1 MALEHERH
9 RLAGGTVVLSR
20 ALASNE
26 IVAVRAYTE
35 MGSLYETD
43 AEAGVSNLVQ
53 SALVRGTEERSAHE
67 LQEAL
72 AELGADLDTACG
84 RHLGSVSLQAT
95 AATWERA
102 LELFLEVLTRPA
114 FPPEE
119 VATEIELAL
128 GAIEARE
135 DQLLAR
141 ALDLFREQFY
151 GAHPLHKPV
160 LGYRDTVGALDRDRV
175 IEAARRFYRPVPP
188 VVAAAGRFDPGRL
201 VERLG
206 EAFGDARLR
215 PPPPPPEAAQAIEGE
230 RRLEVEREAAYLV
243 HGFPAPDAL
252 DPDYPAARM
261 LDAVLGGSMSS
272 RLFIELREKRSL
284 AYQVASFYDDQRGGG
299 HLAAYI
305 ITDPAR
311 VEEAGRGLE
320 REFQRFVE
328 EPVAEDELDTARRYL
343 RGTYL
348 IAAETNMAQAGR
360 LARYEVDGLGQDYG
374 DRWLAALEEV
384 TVEQVR
390 DIARRYFT
398 GEPTRAWIL
407 PRGAGAAAA

>member
-9 RLAGGTVVLSR
+9 RLAGGTIVLAR
-20 ALASNE
+20 PLTTNE
-26 IVAVRAYTE
+26 IVAVRAFTP
-35 MGSLYETD
+35 MGSLYEAD
-43 AEAGVSNLVQ
+43 GEAGLSHVLQ
-53 SALVRGTEERSAHE
+53 SALIRGTTVRSAHE

-72 AELGADLDTACG
+72 AEIGADLDSGCG

-114 FPPEE
+114 FPEEE

-141 ALDLFREQFY
+141 ALDLFREQIY
-151 GAHPLHKPV
+151 AGHPLHKPV
-160 LGYRDTVGALDRDRV
+160 LGYRDTVRSLDRDRV
-175 IEAARRFYRPVPP
+175 MEAARRFYRPVPP
-188 VVAAAGRFDPGRL
+188 VVAASGRFDPGRL

-206 EAFGDARLR
+206 EAFGDASLG
-215 PPPPPPEAAQAIEGE
+215 PAPEMPEAARPVGGE
-230 RRLEVEREAAYLV
+230 RRLTVDREAAYLV
-243 HGFPAPDAL
+243 YGFPAPDAL
-252 DPDYPAARM
+252 DLDYPAARM

-299 HLAAYI
+299 HLAGYI
-305 ITDPAR
+305 VTDPAR
-311 VEEAGRGLE
+311 VDEAARGLE
-320 REFQRFVE
+320 REFRRFVD
-328 EPVAEDELDTARRYL
+328 EPVTADELETARRYL

-348 IAAETNMAQAGR
+348 ISAETNMAQAGR

-384 TVEQVR
+384 TAEQVR
-390 DIARRYFT
+390 HIARRYFT
-398 GEPTRAWIL
+398 GEPARAWIL
-407 PRGAGAAAA
+407 PGGAGEAAA